1 MRPRAYTPYSRVSS
15 ICTGQIKWPPENGAF
30 LELSCHTFEWDNTI
44 IKNVQVIK
52 MLAAFRMYRIMRS
65 LGPADARGAFVE
77 TWLTPLLILAIGTIT
92 ITLL

>member
-1 MRPRAYTPYSRVSS
+1 
-15 ICTGQIKWPPENGAF
+15 
-30 LELSCHTFEWDNTI
+30 
-44 IKNVQVIK
+44 